1 VQLTT
6 GIVRK
11 ANICH
16 QFRNNLS
23 FKKSIEYLK
32 LEMDHRPFKS
42 QVNEQF
48 TRIAKAIANTHR
60 LELVDLLA
68 QGERSVE
75 ELAIATALS
84 IANASQHL
92 QVLREVHLVESR
104 KEGQRVYYR
113 LADPE
118 VFKLLQVIRDVA
130 VHQLAEVDRIVNTYV
145 SARQSLE
152 PVTPT
157 ELLDRLRDPG
167 LVVLDVRPVMEYRQG
182 HIAGA
187 RSIPIDEL
195 AARLHELA
203 RDQEIVA
210 YCRGPYCVFADEAVE
225 LLSAQGYHARR
236 LQEGYPDWK
245 IAGLPTESE

>member
-1 VQLTT
+1 MEH
-6 GIVRK
+6 R
-11 ANICH
+11 A
-16 QFRNNLS
+16 
-23 FKKSIEYLK
+23 FKTQI
-32 LEMDHRPFKS
+32 H
-42 QVNEQF
+42 EQF
-48 TRIAKAIANTHR
+48 ARIAKAIANPHR
-60 LELVDLLA
+60 LEILDLLA

-75 ELAIATALS
+75 ELSLGTDLS

-92 QVLREVHLVESR
+92 QVLREVHLVEAR
-104 KEGQRVYYR
+104 KEAQRVYYR

-130 VHQLAEVDRIVNTYV
+130 VQQLAEVDRIVNTYV

-152 PVTPT
+152 PVTPS
-157 ELLDRLRDPG
+157 ELRDRLRDPG
-167 LVVLDVRPVMEYRQG
+167 LVVLDVRPAVEYRQG

-195 AARLHELA
+195 AARLHELPH
-203 RDQEIVA
+203 DQEIVA

-225 LLSAQGYHARR
+225 LLSSQGYRVRR

-245 IAGLPTESE
+245 IAGLPTESK